1 MRAAATAP
9 LACRDLKAANVLL
22 DAQLNAKVAD
32 FGTVREGTRKGA
44 GQTKGAATHTHTAVG
59 THGYMP
65 LEYIT
70 RGQISDKLDIYSF
83 AIVLIELLTSKV
95 GTAVGA
101 LYCDEP
107 DLFADMAQF
116 VDAKAGAWPA
126 ATVRELAAVAEQCIS
141 QHPRVR
147 PPASEVVPRLEVLL

>member
-1 MRAAATAP
+1 M
-9 LACRDLKAANVLL
+9 
-22 DAQLNAKVAD
+22 AD

-44 GQTKGAATHTHTAVG
+44 GQTKGAATHTHTAAVVG

-70 RGQISDKLDIYSF
+70 RGQVSDKLDIYSF

-95 GTAVGA
+95 GIEVAA

-126 ATVRELAAVAEQCIS
+126 ATVRELAGVAEQCIS

-147 PPASEVVPRLEVLL
+147 PTASEVVPRLEALL

>member
-1 MRAAATAP
+1 M
-9 LACRDLKAANVLL
+9 
-22 DAQLNAKVAD
+22 AD

-44 GQTKGAATHTHTAVG
+44 GQTKGAATHTHTTSV
-59 THGYMP
+59 P

-70 RGQISDKLDIYSF
+70 RGQVSDKLDIYSF

-95 GTAVGA
+95 GIEVAA

-126 ATVRELAAVAEQCIS
+126 ATVRELAGVAEQCIS

-147 PPASEVVPRLEVLL
+147 PTASEVVPRLEALL